1 MTEPETE
8 KSWLE
13 TPHGRL
19 DYPVYLP
26 DATYGMVRGVD
37 AVDLEQAGVQGL
49 VMNTFHLMQKPG
61 SLTVQSLGGIHAM
74 SGWSKPIITDSGG
87 FQAYSLIRENT
98 KFGKINDNGITIT
111 PEGLKRKL
119 LLSPEKTVQ
128 LQMAYGS
135 DVVICLDQCTHPDDS
150 DQVQQESV
158 RRTIEW
164 AKRCKQEFTKRLVHS
179 EKDTK
184 PPKIFGV
191 VQGGNSLE
199 LRKTCAGAL
208 LEIGFDGFGFGGW
221 PLDSE
226 GNLVEDILQYT
237 RELIPAEYPLHALG
251 IGHPENVVRTFRLGY
266 DIFDCAMPT
275 RDARHGRIY
284 AFREETPQLE
294 GKWLRYLYI
303 DDEKYIRSSQ
313 PLSPGCDCLTCTRY
327 STGYLHHLFKMND
340 SLYPRLATIHNIRIL
355 TRLTE
360 LLRRERY
367 GK

>member
-1 MTEPETE
+1 MKAEYLDLPN
-8 KSWLE
+8 
-13 TPHGRL
+13 GRVHF
-19 DYPVYLP
+19 PIYLP
-26 DATYGMVRGVD
+26 DATYGVVRTVD
-37 AVDLEQAGVQGL
+37 AQDLEQVGVEAL
-49 VMNTFHLMQKPG
+49 VMNTFHLTQKPG
-61 SLTVQSLGGIHAM
+61 SAVIQALGGLHHM
-74 SGWSKPIITDSGG
+74 SGWHKPIITDSGG
-87 FQAYSLIRENT
+87 FQAYSLIRENA
-98 KFGKINDNGITIT
+98 KFGKINENGITIT
-111 PEGLKRKL
+111 PEGSKRKL

-135 DVVICLDQCTHPDDS
+135 DVVICLDQCTHPNDS
-150 DQVQQESV
+150 DQVQRESV

-164 AKRCKQEFTKRLVHS
+164 AKRCKHEFTKRLTHS

-191 VQGGNSLE
+191 VQGGNSFE

-221 PLDSE
+221 PLDGE

-266 DIFDCAMPT
+266 DLFDCAMPT

-284 AFREETPQLE
+284 AFREDPPQLE

-303 DDEKYIRSSQ
+303 DDDKYIRSSQ

-360 LLRRERY
+360 LLRCEKY

>member
-1 MTEPETE
+1 
-8 KSWLE
+8 
-13 TPHGRL
+13 
-19 DYPVYLP
+19 
-26 DATYGMVRGVD
+26 
-37 AVDLEQAGVQGL
+37 
-49 VMNTFHLMQKPG
+49 
-61 SLTVQSLGGIHAM
+61 
-74 SGWSKPIITDSGG
+74 
-87 FQAYSLIRENT
+87 
-98 KFGKINDNGITIT
+98 
-111 PEGLKRKL
+111 
-119 LLSPEKTVQ
+119 
-128 LQMAYGS
+128 
-135 DVVICLDQCTHPDDS
+135 
-150 DQVQQESV
+150 
-158 RRTIEW
+158 
-164 AKRCKQEFTKRLVHS
+164 
-179 EKDTK
+179 
-184 PPKIFGV
+184 
-191 VQGGNSLE
+191 
-199 LRKTCAGAL
+199 L

-221 PLDSE
+221 PLDGE

-284 AFREETPQLE
+284 AFREDPPQLE

-303 DDEKYIRSSQ
+303 DDDKYIRSSQ

-360 LLRRERY
+360 LLHREKY